1 MRPLQT
7 TFLTTIL
14 AFFTLTLFSQ
24 NVARIGNTYYTS
36 LNTAVTAA
44 NNGDEIVMIDNTDI
58 TEAITFSKNLTLN
71 LATYTITNKSTKEG
85 NILTISPGFSLTIKG
100 EGAIVCNN
108 DKVKCNLIYCDKGTL
123 TLEGGTISS
132 CLSKSGTII
141 NDSGTLNMTGGTIEN
156 THPKN
161 GNFAIN
167 ATLESNALH
176 ISPHGNAYITG
187 GTIKSNYTAIFN
199 ANSNGSTAKVNIDD
213 NAQIEG
219 YLYANYASQ
228 FTSLS
233 SRYLVFTTRNSD
245 NDNVVKD
252 ILKKPTCSNLVLAD
266 GYTFKSPLAFTATAS
281 SYSRTMSN
289 EWGTLC
295 LPFTIDL
302 ENSDVECY
310 AITAVSDNELTLSK
324 YATNIEVGTPVIIRK
339 KDALQNEITIRGIAN
354 SSVCTQPT
362 SPQTSDANLFGVFE
376 QQNLLNTASQNYY
389 FIANNMFYNAARETS
404 VAPYRAF
411 FTLNTT
417 NINSPQWQPSQSFSI
432 NTSEHSITS
441 AKSITDAIADSLT
454 IKAIHTPAGTKINR
468 LTKGIN
474 IVTLSNGR
482 TMKITIK

>member
-1 MRPLQT
+1 MKLLQT

-14 AFFTLTLFSQ
+14 AFFTSTLFSQ
-24 NVARIGNTYYTS
+24 NVARIGDKYYTS
-36 LNTAVTAA
+36 LKTAVEAA
-44 NNGDEIVMIDNTDI
+44 KDGDEIVLTDNTDI
-58 TEAITFSKNLTLN
+58 TEAMTFKKNITLN
-71 LATYTITNKSTKEG
+71 LSTYTITNKSTKEG
-85 NILTISPGFSLTIKG
+85 NILTISPDFSLTIKG

-108 DKVKCNLIYCDKGTL
+108 DKVKCNLIYNLGTL
-123 TLEGGTISS
+123 NLEGGKISS
-132 CLSKSGTII
+132 CLSESGTIK
-141 NDSGTLNMTGGTIEN
+141 NYSGTLNMTGGTIEN
-156 THPKN
+156 TQLEIDD
-161 GNFAIN
+161 FAIN
-167 ATLESNALH
+167 YTRTSNALH
-176 ISPHGNAYITG
+176 ISVDGNATITG

-199 ANSNGSTAKVNIDD
+199 ANSRTSNAKVNIDD
-213 NAQIEG
+213 KARIEG
-219 YLYANYASQ
+219 YLYATYASK
-228 FTSLS
+228 FTSLP
-233 SRYLVFTTRNSD
+233 SRYLVFTPNDSD
-245 NDNVVKD
+245 NDNVVKN
-252 ILKKPTCSNLVLAD
+252 ILKTKTCSNLVLTD
-266 GYTFKSPLAFTATAS
+266 GYTFKSPLTFTATAS

-295 LPFTIDL
+295 LPFSIDL

-310 AITAVSDNELTLSK
+310 AITAVSDNKLTLSK
-324 YATNIEVGTPVIIRK
+324 YATNIEAGTPVIIRK

-432 NTSEHSITS
+432 NTSEHNITS
-441 AKSITDAIADSLT
+441 AKSITDAIADNLT
-454 IKAIHTPAGTKINR
+454 IKAIHTPTGTKINR

-482 TMKITIK
+482 TIKITIK

>member
-1 MRPLQT
+1 
-7 TFLTTIL
+7 
-14 AFFTLTLFSQ
+14 
-24 NVARIGNTYYTS
+24 
-36 LNTAVTAA
+36 
-44 NNGDEIVMIDNTDI
+44 
-58 TEAITFSKNLTLN
+58 
-71 LATYTITNKSTKEG
+71 
-85 NILTISPGFSLTIKG
+85 
-100 EGAIVCNN
+100 
-108 DKVKCNLIYCDKGTL
+108 
-123 TLEGGTISS
+123 
-132 CLSKSGTII
+132 
-141 NDSGTLNMTGGTIEN
+141 
-156 THPKN
+156 
-161 GNFAIN
+161 
-167 ATLESNALH
+167 
-176 ISPHGNAYITG
+176 
-187 GTIKSNYTAIFN
+187 
-199 ANSNGSTAKVNIDD
+199 
-213 NAQIEG
+213 
-219 YLYANYASQ
+219 
-228 FTSLS
+228 
-233 SRYLVFTTRNSD
+233 
-245 NDNVVKD
+245 KD
-252 ILKKPTCSNLVLAD
+252 ILYSKTCSNLVLTD

-302 ENSDVECY
+302 GNSDVECY
-310 AITAVSDNELTLSK
+310 AITAVSDKELTLSK
-324 YATNIEVGTPVIIRK
+324 YATNIEAGTPVIIRK

-432 NTSEHSITS
+432 NTSEHNITS
-441 AKSITDAIADSLT
+441 AKNITDAIADNLT

>member
-1 MRPLQT
+1 MLQT
-7 TFLTTIL
+7 AFLTTIL
-14 AFFTLTLFSQ
+14 AFFTSTLFSQ
-24 NVARIGNTYYTS
+24 NVARIGDKYYTS
-36 LNTAVTAA
+36 LKTAVTAA
-44 NNGDEIVMIDNTDI
+44 DNGDEIVLIDNADI
-58 TEAITFSKNLTLN
+58 TEAMTFSKNITLN
-71 LATYTITNKSTKEG
+71 LSTYTITNKCTTAVD
-85 NILTISPGFSLTIKG
+85 ILTVSPDISLTIKG

-108 DKVKCNLIYCDKGTL
+108 DKVQCNLICNQGTL
-123 TLEGGTISS
+123 NLEGGTISS
-132 CLSKSGTII
+132 CYSEIGTIK
-141 NDSGTLNMTGGTIEN
+141 NYNGTLNMTGGTIEN
-156 THPKN
+156 THPSIKD
-161 GNFAIN
+161 FAISSDL
-167 ATLESNALH
+167 TSNALH
-176 ISPHGNAYITG
+176 IYPNGNANITG
-187 GTIKSNYTAIFN
+187 GTIKSNNTAIFN
-199 ANSNGSTAKVNIDD
+199 ANKENSTAKVNIDD

-219 YLYANYASQ
+219 YLYTTNIPKYM
-228 FTSLS
+228 SLP
-233 SRYLVFTTRNSD
+233 SRYLVFTKDNSKD
-245 NDNVVKD
+245 NNSNVIKY
-252 ILKKPTCSNLVLAD
+252 ILMKPTCSNLVLTD

-310 AITAVSDNELTLSK
+310 AITAVSNNELTLSE
-324 YATNIEVGTPVIIRK
+324 YATNIEAGTPVIIRK
-339 KDALQNEITIRGIAN
+339 KDASQNEIKIRGIAK

-432 NTSEHSITS
+432 NTSEHNITS
-441 AKSITDAIADSLT
+441 AKSITDAIADNLT

-482 TMKITIK
+482 TIKITIK